1 MEDEI
6 YRSIC
11 LAFGALFLSASAV
24 FCLPCSAQSNW
35 MEYRELARRN
45 EHDQNYQAAEK
56 LYARAQAG
64 LADSALD
71 SKIPLLCSRAVCLLD
86 LTRFED
92 CFKQVDQILA
102 LSVFLKKQKQG
113 LKAETLD
120 SLFFLAEALENHKP
134 IKLGAKE
141 LLALDTTCATKARQI
156 FLTYFPSGY
165 NLGKEVR
172 YCRIYAANNKMQ
184 EGLAE
189 LERFKRSS
197 KLSPDEEVEIDRFIA
212 AAALRAGDA
221 KRWQSIE
228 AKLLQEH
235 GGKRYLVARDL
246 AKYNLWSAYY
256 DFGLAAIDAGIA
268 AAKADK
274 SLSTL
279 DRVKI
284 VDELV
289 AFKIRYYADRG
300 DFDKRF
306 AASRDR
312 YLALKAYDKALPA
325 QYQEALDKY
334 AELLRISGR
343 KAEADKLVPS
353 SGASRARLIEGASFF
368 LTEKDKAELL
378 RQENL
383 QQTLKKEVKKGK

>member
-1 MEDEI
+1 
-6 YRSIC
+6 
-11 LAFGALFLSASAV
+11 
-24 FCLPCSAQSNW
+24 
-35 MEYRELARRN
+35 
-45 EHDQNYQAAEK
+45 
-56 LYARAQAG
+56 
-64 LADSALD
+64 
-71 SKIPLLCSRAVCLLD
+71 
-86 LTRFED
+86 
-92 CFKQVDQILA
+92 
-102 LSVFLKKQKQG
+102 
-113 LKAETLD
+113 
-120 SLFFLAEALENHKP
+120 
-134 IKLGAKE
+134 
-141 LLALDTTCATKARQI
+141 
-156 FLTYFPSGY
+156 
-165 NLGKEVR
+165 
-172 YCRIYAANNKMQ
+172 
-184 EGLAE
+184 